1 MHDCR
6 IPIPLDPLRHR
17 GFSLIELLVVVA
29 VIALLMG
36 LSGVA
41 FNAIGSSS
49 SLGAASQLLEAEI
62 ALAAQQAV
70 SRNVPVQMRFYT
82 ALEPARFASV
92 SLANPAQPEFLG
104 RAVSLPDAVVLETST
119 DDFSTL
125 LGSGASSGTES
136 NSAPGELK
144 GATWRGFTI
153 RPDGRTGL
161 SSSAANPWTLT
172 LKNRNSSPSAGLPAA
187 NFVTLVVDPVTAS
200 VRIFQP

>member
-1 MHDCR
+1 MHDCQL
-6 IPIPLDPLRHR
+6 PTPLDPLRHR
-17 GFSLIELLVVVA
+17 GFSLVELLAVIA

-49 SLGAASQLLEAEI
+49 SLGAATQLLEAEI

-70 SRNVPVQMRFYT
+70 SRNVPVELRFYT
-82 ALEPARFASV
+82 GLDPARFAAV
-92 SLANPAQPEFLG
+92 SLANSAQPEFLG
-104 RAVSLPDAVVLETST
+104 RSVSLPDSVVFETSA

-125 LGSGASSGTES
+125 LGSGASSGTEP
-136 NSAPGELK
+136 NTAPGALR

-153 RPDGRTGL
+153 RPDGRTNL
-161 SSSAANPWTLT
+161 STSAKPWTLT
-172 LKNRNSSPSAGLPAA
+172 LKNRNARPSSGLPAA